1 MRGFYCLCPEGNT
14 SGSHSYTMFFET
26 QMNLLLLFELISAL
40 RVNDSGTS
48 RRWLAGGMQDL
59 SRHAVEE
66 LMLEWMNLL
75 LTVEEMDSLVGWHLG
90 VSI

>member
-1 MRGFYCLCPEGNT
+1 
-14 SGSHSYTMFFET
+14 MFFET

-66 LMLEWMNLL
+66 LMLEWMNPL
-75 LTVEEMDSLVGWHLG
+75 LTVEEMDRLVGWHLG
-90 VSI
+90 VNI